1 MNSRRTLLIAV
12 ALVLAALAFIGNVYY
27 LNTAQQRANEDATLV
42 QVFVVKK
49 QVAKGVPGEIAISQ
63 DLVGTGKIPQQF
75 RPGSSVAKLDDI
87 KGKVAINDLSPGQ
100 VLVDGQFV
108 DQSVAQVTNAQ
119 RVPAGQVAVTISVD
133 RIHGVAGLLLPGDKV
148 NMLVAEKRN
157 DGDTRVQT
165 LYQNANILAIGTK
178 AAAQAGETT
187 EAKSNDSAA
196 AAAAAD
202 SGLITF
208 ALPLE
213 AAQRVALI
221 QSAQDKFTFYLT
233 LVQPDNQP
241 VAKPGAV
248 DTGGVFNGTGQSP
261 YPNE

>member
-1 MNSRRTLLIAV
+1 MNSKRTLLIAV

-27 LNTAQQRANEDATLV
+27 LNSAQQRAYDNAKRV

-49 QVAKGVPGEIAISQ
+49 KVPKGLPGEIAVSQ
-63 DLVGTGKIPQQF
+63 EFVGTGKIPQEF

-87 KGKVAINDLSPGQ
+87 KNKVAINELSPGQ

-119 RVPAGQVAVTISVD
+119 RVPAGQVAVSISVD

-148 NMLVAEKRN
+148 NVLVSEKVS
-157 DGDTRVQT
+157 DGSTKVQT
-165 LYQNANILAIGTK
+165 LYQNANILAIGSK

-187 EAKSNDSAA
+187 DSKSTAA
-196 AAAAAD
+196 AAASSD

-213 AAQRVALI
+213 SAQRIALI

-241 VAKPGAV
+241 VAKPATV
-248 DTGGVFNGTGQSP
+248 DSNGVFNGTGSTP
-261 YPNE
+261 YPTN

>member
-1 MNSRRTLLIAV
+1 MNSRRTLLITV
-12 ALVLAALAFIGNVYY
+12 ALVLAAIAFIGNVYY
-27 LNTAQQRANEDATLV
+27 LNSAQQRAYDDAKLV

-49 QVAKGVPGEIAISQ
+49 KVAKGVPGEIAISQ

-119 RVPAGQVAVTISVD
+119 RVPAGQVAITISVD

-148 NMLVAEKRN
+148 NMLVSEK
-157 DGDTRVQT
+157 DGEDTRVQT
-165 LYQNANILAIGTK
+165 LYQNANILAIGSK

-187 EAKSNDSAA
+187 DAKTNAA
-196 AAAAAD
+196 TQASSDA
-202 SGLITF
+202 GLITF

-241 VAKPGAV
+241 VAKPDSV
-248 DTGGVFNGTGQSP
+248 DTGGVFDGTGSSP
-261 YPNE
+261 YPSSN